1 MLFDLIQKLLAICA
15 VDGSYRKRALATITA
30 LLSDIH
36 KVLHRPLAS
45 AALALTAFICVSV
58 STAAAAPMV
67 VGSGIILA
75 CSQPGSGALR
85 CDYRLT
91 ANSEPLAATASIG
104 EMKLPNPTFAAR
116 TGAPASVAVLLLV
129 DTSDPAR
136 APAIDK
142 AREHIARLVNDAEPH
157 LRFGLAAFDRE
168 LEMLAPIG
176 SDIDSIVAAANTLS
190 AKGRTT
196 ELYRNVVRALNLL
209 STATDEHKVLMV
221 LSDGLA
227 EDRAYFHA
235 DAIKAALD
243 SRIAIYSIGYPRSV
257 ALSVGLQSLRRLADE
272 SGGRFTAADS
282 TLNLPE
288 EFFLES
294 FTSIE
299 NVGAI
304 SVDLSAA
311 SDALAGGTHDLHITM
326 ETNAGLTDV
335 TVRVNFPA
343 RIVAEPVVKIVKI
356 EVPKVIEVERIVR
369 VPQPRVAA
377 ATAATNI
384 STGSQPAAV
393 PLWYW
398 IVAIG
403 LLALALLVLLL
414 VLLMQRSSNGLSSSA
429 KQPIPTPIS
438 MEGLAFLTLDQDSKE
453 IPHPIRSA
461 AFRIGRMKDND
472 LVVDDTSVSRH
483 HAEVRRRRDG
493 SFEAL
498 DLNSMNGVFV
508 NGKKV
513 HESTLN
519 DGDLLD
525 VGDIRMRFSAE
536 NVNALGGEETVM
548 LRTILPIQPFPD
560 VDRR

>member
-1 MLFDLIQKLLAICA
+1 VLFNLIQKIHATYA
-15 VDGSYRKRALATITA
+15 VGGGYRGRVSATIAA
-30 LLSDIH
+30 LLSDIRN
-36 KVLHRPLAS
+36 LRHRQLA
-45 AALALTAFICVSV
+45 ATALALTALICVSV
-58 STAAAAPMV
+58 STVAAAPMV
-67 VGSGIILA
+67 VGNGLILA

-116 TGAPASVAVLLLV
+116 TGAPASIAVLLLV

-136 APAIDK
+136 AAAIDK

-157 LRFGLAAFDRE
+157 LRFGLAAFDSD

-176 SDIDSIVAAANTLS
+176 SDIDSIVAAANALS

-209 STATDEHKVLMV
+209 ATATDEHKVLMV

-272 SGGRFTAADS
+272 SGGRFTPVDNK
-282 TLNLPE
+282 LNLPE
-288 EFFLES
+288 AFFLES

-311 SDALAGGTHDLHITM
+311 SDAFAGGTHDLHVTL
-326 ETNAGLTDV
+326 ETNAGLTDA
-335 TVRVNFPA
+335 TVRVNFAA
-343 RIVAEPVVKIVKI
+343 RIVAEPVVKVVKI

-369 VPQPRVAA
+369 VPQQSVAPSPTNTAA
-377 ATAATNI
+377 A
-384 STGSQPAAV
+384 SQPAGV

-414 VLLMQRSSNGLSSSA
+414 VLLMQRRSTAAPSRA
-429 KQPIPTPIS
+429 KEPIPTPVS

-461 AFRIGRMKDND
+461 AFRIGRMMDND

-493 SFEAL
+493 SFEVL
-498 DLNSMNGVFV
+498 DLNSMNGVFI

-513 HESTLN
+513 RESKLN
-519 DGDLLD
+519 DDDLLD

-536 NVNALGGEETVM
+536 NVNAVGGEETVM
-548 LRTILPIQPFPD
+548 LRTVLPVQPFPD
-560 VDRR
+560 AARR